1 MNIKVKRYLNPPDT
15 RPRDDWGNPIGKEYR
30 DKDWGE
36 LTHDEMVM
44 DFEWKSDLL
53 SVRGEEISGST
64 FYQDY
69 LFREL
74 YTGELSGYKV
84 LLTQYDAEA
93 NSKVHKL
100 DVEEISDYLSLNDV
114 ALSPC
119 LFHKNWRR
127 KNLMNYISAFVLD
140 IDKLR
145 PRHLERFFFLFD
157 EGRLL
162 RPTFIANSGS
172 GVHFYYLLDKMLP
185 VDSVRNEANN
195 LAAAEIYKALYDDV
209 VKKEKWR
216 DAQRHW
222 IGQDYRVINS
232 RTKLDLISQIFKTG
246 DTYTVEDLT
255 GHYSI
260 KVDRRKNYATKQMI
274 RYAGN
279 ISKDLGI
286 TPPDYS
292 DAEKTYEFIK
302 ENKDAAYKVRSE
314 RRLKRENSENKK
326 KKSYTPTS
334 VSWYKNTL
342 SHMYDNTETGFRF
355 SSLKA
360 LAIIAIKESVPKNV
374 FLSDVS
380 EIAAYWEHY
389 DWNGDDFNT
398 KNLSAI
404 ERLFDNGIKYK
415 NTSSE
420 TLEEW
425 LGYSFKRVGVKRNGR
440 NQNLHLKLARAH
452 RDILSLEKGKSDWRE
467 GGGRPKGSKNKEYP
481 ARDTVLS
488 FRAENPGA
496 TPKDCIM
503 NTGLSKNTVYKWW
516 KS

>member
-1 MNIKVKRYLNPPDT
+1 MKRYLNPPDN
-15 RPRDDWGNPIGKEYR
+15 RPRDDWGNPIGKAYG

-36 LTHDEMVM
+36 LTPDEMAM

-53 SVRGEEISGST
+53 AVQGEEVSGST

-84 LLTQYDAEA
+84 LLTQYDAEEK
-93 NSKVHKL
+93 SKVHKL
-100 DVEEISDYLSLNDV
+100 DVDEIADYIHLNDV

-127 KNLMNYISAFVLD
+127 KDLMNYISAFVLD

-145 PRHLERFFFLFD
+145 PRHLQRFFLLFD

-172 GVHFYYLLDKMLP
+172 GVHFYYLLNKMLP

-195 LAAAEIYKALYDDV
+195 LVATEIYKALYDDV

-232 RTKLDLISQIFKTG
+232 KTKLDLVSQIFKVG
-246 DTYTVEDLT
+246 DVYSVEDLIDR
-255 GHYSI
+255 YSI
-260 KVDRRKNYATKQMI
+260 KVDRRKNFASKQMI
-274 RYAGN
+274 RYAGSIAKDLN
-279 ISKDLGI
+279 IS
-286 TPPDYS
+286 PPDYS
-292 DAEKTYEFIK
+292 NAETTYKFIA
-302 ENKDAAYKVRSE
+302 ENKDEAYKIRSE
-314 RRLKRENSENKK
+314 RRRARENSAKK
-326 KKSYTPTS
+326 KKSYTPKPG
-334 VSWYKNTL
+334 SWYKNTL

-360 LAIIAIKESVPKNV
+360 LAIIAIKESVPKNI

-380 EIAAYWEHY
+380 VLAAYWEHY
-389 DWNGDDFNT
+389 DWNGDEFNT

-404 ERLFDNGIKYK
+404 ERLFDNGIKYS

-440 NQNLHLKLARAH
+440 KQSLHLKLARAH
-452 RDILSLEKGKSDWRE
+452 RDILSLEKGKLDWRE
-467 GGGRPKGSKNKEYP
+467 GSGRPKGSKNKEYK
-481 ARDTVLS
+481 AKDLVLN
-488 FRAENPGA
+488 FRSEYPEAK
-496 TPKDCIM
+496 PKDCILK
-503 NTGLSKNTVYKWW
+503 TGLSKNTVYKWW
-516 KS
+516 KA